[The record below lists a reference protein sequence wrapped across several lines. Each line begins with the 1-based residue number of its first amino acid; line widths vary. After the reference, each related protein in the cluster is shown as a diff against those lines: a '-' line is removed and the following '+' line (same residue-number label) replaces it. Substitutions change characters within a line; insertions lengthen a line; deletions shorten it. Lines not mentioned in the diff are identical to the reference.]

1 MKTKQKIDTV
11 INSFLVVIGL
21 LIILSA
27 VFKYSN
33 VKIVFLSVM
42 FSYALLNLIQ
52 FILTKKSKDYEGL
65 YTFLASISV
74 GIVDIFF
81 SFENDNVLAISLMS
95 WVSIMSVIKFIKTD
109 YYNDRKDK
117 MWKLRIVL
125 LLLFMLIGI
134 VTSISLNYSDNVRVM
149 VLGYFFLIY
158 GILELIDPITKYLIG
173 K

>member
-11 INSFLVVIGL
+11 INSFLVILGL
-21 LIILSA
+21 LIIVIAAL
-27 VFKYSN
+27 KYSN
-33 VKIVFLSVM
+33 VKVIFLTVM
-42 FSYALLNLIQ
+42 FSYALLNLLQ
-52 FILTKKSKDYEGL
+52 FLLTKSSKDYEGL
-65 YTFLASISV
+65 YTCIASLAV
-74 GIVDIFF
+74 GLIDLYFP
-81 SFENDNVLAISLMS
+81 FESENVLAISLMA
-95 WVSIMSVIKFIKTD
+95 WVTMMSVIKFIKTD

-125 LLLFMLIGI
+125 LVLFMIIGI

-149 VLGYFFLIY
+149 ILGYFFLIH

>member
-149 VLGYFFLIY
+149 VLGYFFLIH

>member
-1 MKTKQKIDTV
+1 MKAKQKIDTV
-11 INSFLVVIGL
+11 INSFLIILGL
-21 LIILSA
+21 LTIVAAILNVTDVKA
-27 VFKYSN
+27 VF
-33 VKIVFLSVM
+33 LTMM
-42 FSYALLNLIQ
+42 FSYAIFNFFQ
-52 FILTKKSKDYEGL
+52 FIFTKESKDYEGL
-65 YTFLASISV
+65 YTCLASLAV
-74 GIVDIFF
+74 AIVDIFF
-81 SFENDNVLAISLMS
+81 SFDDINVLAISLMS
-95 WVSIMSVIKFIKTD
+95 WVTIMSVIKFIKTD

-149 VLGYFFLIY
+149 ILGYFFLIH